1 MEMRNQSDGR
11 LSGVITFALLL
22 IGATLFL
29 LTSASDAR
37 ACSVQGRFR
46 LSSEGPWPRTMILRS
61 GDGCGNTFFLHGP
74 GFYQRLYLVARPQH
88 GNVVLRE
95 GGHYRYFSTAG
106 YHGSDSFML
115 RVCGNVSGANGC
127 ANLQYSVTVE

>member
-1 MEMRNQSDGR
+1 VRNQSDGR
-11 LSGVITFALLL
+11 IRGAITFGLLL

-29 LTSASDAR
+29 LTSASDVRA
-37 ACSVQGRFR
+37 ACSVEGRFR
-46 LSSEGPWPRTMILRS
+46 LTSEGPWPRSMILKS
-61 GDGCGNTFFLHGP
+61 GGGCGNTFAIHGA
-74 GFYQRLYLVARPQH
+74 GFFKRLYLVTRPQH

-95 GGHYRYFSTAG
+95 GGHYRYFPTAG

-115 RVCGNVSGANGC
+115 RVCGNVSGRDGC

>member
-1 MEMRNQSDGR
+1 MRTNGAFT
-11 LSGVITFALLL
+11 LSFWL
-22 IGATLFL
+22 IGATVLI
-29 LTSASDAR
+29 LTSASGVLA
-37 ACSVQGRFR
+37 ACSVAGRFG
-46 LSSEGPWPRTMILRS
+46 LMSEGPWPRYMKLKS
-61 GDGCGNTFFLHGP
+61 GGHCGNTFTYSGP
-74 GFYQRLYLVARPQH
+74 GFYKRLFLVTRPQH

-115 RVCGNVSGANGC
+115 RICGNVSGHDGC